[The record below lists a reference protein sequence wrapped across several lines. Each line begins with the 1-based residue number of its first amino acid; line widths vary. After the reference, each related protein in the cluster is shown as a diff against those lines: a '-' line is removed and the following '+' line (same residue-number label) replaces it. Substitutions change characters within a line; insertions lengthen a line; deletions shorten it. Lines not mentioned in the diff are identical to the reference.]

1 MTNARK
7 KAASSQLSLFSLM
20 VSTDGNSAEDEWQ
33 EDHFQVGQTTLD
45 QIHQAM
51 LLFGAGRNTAL
62 KLFLVDDGIGKAERF
77 WRLAQALSALYP
89 SSSEEKRWIDG
100 VLAKKKGLGF

>member
-1 MTNARK
+1 
-7 KAASSQLSLFSLM
+7 M
-20 VSTDGNSAEDEWQ
+20 VTPDGNSADDGWQ
-33 EDHFQVGQTTLD
+33 EDQIEAGQTTLD

-51 LLFGAGRNTAL
+51 LLFGAGRSTAL
-62 KLFLVDDGIGKAERF
+62 RRFLVDDGIGKEERF

-89 SSSEEKRWIDG
+89 STSNEKRWIDG